1 MLRIGITGGIGSG
14 KSVVSKIF
22 ESLGFTV
29 FNSDLEAQKIINNDV
44 EVRRELITVF
54 GMEIYT
60 EKGLNRE
67 LLAQQIFSDN
77 SLREAVN
84 KIVHPRVREAFDLL
98 CLSDSN
104 SLIFNEAAIIIETGA
119 YKQFD
124 KILLITANVE
134 CRIQRVMNRDSISRE
149 QVQSRIDNQWSDYK
163 KRDFSD
169 FEIKNDDS
177 QPLLIQV
184 ENFIDQFIS
193 V

>member
-29 FNSDLEAQKIINNDV
+29 FNSDLEAKHIINNNA
-44 EVRRELITVF
+44 EVRRELIALF
-54 GMEIYT
+54 GTEIYT
-60 EKGLNRE
+60 EKELNRE
-67 LLAQQIFSDN
+67 LLAQQIFSEN

-84 KIVHPRVREAFDLL
+84 KIVHPRVREAFDRF
-98 CLSDSN
+98 CSSDSKF
-104 SLIFNEAAIIIETGA
+104 LIFNESAILIETGA

-124 KILLITANVE
+124 KILLISANVE

-149 QVQSRIDNQWSDYK
+149 QVQSRIDNQWSDDK

>member
-14 KSVVSKIF
+14 KSIVSKIF
-22 ESLGFTV
+22 ESLGFSV
-29 FNSDLEAQKIINNDV
+29 FNSDLEAKRIINNNA
-44 EVRRELITVF
+44 EVRRELIALF
-54 GMEIYT
+54 GTEIFT

-67 LLAQQIFSDN
+67 LLAQQIFSEN

-84 KIVHPRVREAFDLL
+84 KIVHPRVRVAFDRF
-98 CLSDSN
+98 CSSDSN
-104 SLIFNEAAIIIETGA
+104 SLIFNESAILIETGA
-119 YKQFD
+119 YKQFE

-134 CRIQRVMNRDSISRE
+134 CRIQRVMSRDSISRE
-149 QVQSRIDNQWSDYK
+149 QVRSRIDNQWSDDK